1 MNKSVLAC
9 LPMLSFLIVTPTLAN
24 DNTEQPSLV
33 DKWDAW
39 IAIDGL
45 LTSDEDALSVDSML
59 PIYEEDDGLVFIK
72 LDASKGKGRYKSYS
86 IGSGYRHMLSD
97 EQIIGVYGFINYQQS
112 EHGNGFH
119 QFNLGAEYR
128 TFDWDFGTNI
138 YLPVGNSKKKV
149 ASHLVTSASGRT
161 HVEHQYERMMQGI
174 DAEVG
179 YRLPFFTENEDQQLR
194 LYTGVYH
201 FKGDQ
206 TKSFTG
212 QKLRLEYHMESII
225 NQLPGSQLT
234 LGTGAKHDSV
244 TGNEGFVFAR
254 ITVPFDVMGNGT
266 KRNRLSPLAKRM
278 TERVRNQPNI
288 ALTRE
293 PFSELEEIT
302 ETEGPASEPPNT
314 EEI

>member
-9 LPMLSFLIVTPTLAN
+9 LPVLSFLIVTPTLAD

-72 LDASKGKGRYKSYS
+72 FDASKGKGRYKSYS

-112 EHGNGFH
+112 EYGNGFH

-128 TFDWDFGTNI
+128 TVDWDFGANL
-138 YLPVGNSKKKV
+138 YLPVGSTKQKIG
-149 ASHLVTSASGRT
+149 SHTVTSNDGRT
-161 HVEHQYERMMQGI
+161 YVEHQYEQMLQGADI
-174 DAEVG
+174 EVG

-194 LYTGVYH
+194 LYTGLYH
-201 FKGDQ
+201 FKGEQ

-212 QKLRLEYHMESII
+212 QKLSLEYHLENVI

-244 TGNEGFVFAR
+244 TDNEGFVFAR
-254 ITVPFDVMGNGT
+254 ITMPFDIMGIGAY
-266 KRNRLSPLAKRM
+266 RNRLSPFAKRM
-278 TERVRNQPNI
+278 TERVRRQPGFVAI
-288 ALTRE
+288 AE
-293 PFSELEEIT
+293 PEYSAVEVT
-302 ETEGPASEPPNT
+302 SEPPSS
-314 EEI
+314 EAF

>member
-9 LPMLSFLIVTPTLAN
+9 LPVLSFLIVTPTLAD

-72 LDASKGKGRYKSYS
+72 FDASKGKGRYKSYS

-112 EHGNGFH
+112 EYGNGFH

-128 TFDWDFGTNI
+128 TVDWDFGTNL
-138 YLPVGNSKKKV
+138 YLPVGSTKQKIG
-149 ASHLVTSASGRT
+149 SHTVTSNDGRT
-161 HVEHQYERMMQGI
+161 YVEHQYERMLQGADI
-174 DAEVG
+174 EVG

-194 LYTGVYH
+194 LYTGLYH
-201 FKGDQ
+201 FKGEQ

-212 QKLRLEYHMESII
+212 QKLSLEYHLENVI

-244 TGNEGFVFAR
+244 TDNEGFVFAR
-254 ITVPFDVMGNGT
+254 ITMPFDIMGSGAY
-266 KRNRLSPLAKRM
+266 RNRLSPFAKRM
-278 TERVRNQPNI
+278 TERVRRQPGFVAI
-288 ALTRE
+288 AE
-293 PFSELEEIT
+293 PEYSAVEVT
-302 ETEGPASEPPNT
+302 SEPPSS
-314 EEI
+314 EAF